1 MKNRKSG
8 NSNNGSSTTSSA
20 LNRGGRGGRGGR
32 GMGIKPE
39 VEAVK
44 GPPSDISSTTDFVE
58 QKVEESDHDQSA
70 VAALS
75 LKSAAVTEEL
85 PPIPPPPPPTKQVPE
100 LLIEITLTCCFCRAF
115 EGSVFFT
122 RSGRESELTVVGE
135 GIYSSKILVPQGKF
149 DGFISYRKRGWSTTV
164 RETVDHSSYW
174 IAFPTRVFD
183 CDDRTKLIQIISR
196 DCYYQYI
203 HEKCTDE
210 EFFQGHMRL
219 MVYMAKKHL
228 NSSISEFNK
237 IISET
242 LVPEKRYTVRDCDAK
257 QYWSALKRDD
267 QENINQDSD
276 LFIKRILLII
286 RLDRVRSLSF
296 SSVYQQA
303 IRQNAADLM
312 TTLFGAD
319 QEVLDVVSTFICK
332 LAIQDN
338 PSSLQWIIAL
348 LVIKPNSNVGDYLSR
363 HQEDIVETLAPFH
376 NYLSED
382 ALLSILKNLQSVR
395 TYKMIADD
403 RTKKEVPNA
412 NTSQIVKLIISS
424 QRYKKA
430 ESESDSEAEFQA
442 ISFFAKRDRK
452 LFSDML
458 NPTIKAPFA
467 IEMIRLL
474 PINKIAEEALYPAL
488 QADIDIFCKKR
499 RLEEFKSFIQYR
511 MEVAIK
517 AAVEVATKAA
527 VEVATKAAGAIYS
540 ILADLFEQGFDG
552 FIKDIHSV
560 LPATTGTFAY

>member
-1 MKNRKSG
+1 MNNRRSG
-8 NSNNGSSTTSSA
+8 NGYSNNVRSTVA
-20 LNRGGRGGRGGR
+20 RGGRGGRGGR

-44 GPPSDISSTTDFVE
+44 GPPSDISSTTDIVE

-70 VAALS
+70 VANLS

-85 PPIPPPPPPTKQVPE
+85 PPIPPPPPPTEQVPE

-122 RSGRESELTVVGE
+122 RSGRASELPVDGS
-135 GIYSSKILVPQGKF
+135 GIYSSKILVPKGKF
-149 DGFISYRKRGWSTTV
+149 DGFISYQKRGWSTTV
-164 RETVDHSSYW
+164 RETVDHSSW
-174 IAFPTRVFD
+174 TTFQTRVFD
-183 CDDRTKLIQIISR
+183 CDERTKLIQFISR
-196 DCYYQYI
+196 DCYYHLS
-203 HEKCTDE
+203 HEKCTEE

-219 MVYMAKKHL
+219 MVYMAKKYL
-228 NSSISEFNK
+228 NSSISDFNK
-237 IISET
+237 IISDT
-242 LVPEKRYTVRDCDAK
+242 LVPEKRYTVRDCDAE
-257 QYWSALKRDD
+257 QYWSALKRDY
-267 QENINQDSD
+267 QKNINEDSD

-303 IRQNAADLM
+303 ISQNAADLM
-312 TTLFGAD
+312 INLFGAD
-319 QEVLDVVSTFICK
+319 QEVLDVMSTFISK

-338 PSSLQWIIAL
+338 PSSLQWIIAV
-348 LVIKPNSNVGDYLSR
+348 LVLKPNSNVGDYLSR
-363 HQEDIVETLAPFH
+363 YQKDIVETLAPFH

-395 TYKMIADD
+395 TYKMIFDD
-403 RTKKEVPNA
+403 RTKREVS
-412 NTSQIVKLIISS
+412 NTNMSQIVKLIISS

-442 ISFFAKRDRK
+442 ISFFVKRDRK

-467 IEMIRLL
+467 IGIIRHL
-474 PINKIAEEALYPAL
+474 PIDKVAEKALYPAL
-488 QADIDIFCKKR
+488 QADIDILCKKC
-499 RLEEFKSFIQYR
+499 RLDEFKSFIQYR
-511 MEVAIK
+511 MEAAIK
-517 AAVEVATKAA
+517 AAVEVATKAT

-540 ILADLFEQGFDG
+540 ILADLFELGFDG

-560 LPATTGTFAY
+560 LPAITGTFAY